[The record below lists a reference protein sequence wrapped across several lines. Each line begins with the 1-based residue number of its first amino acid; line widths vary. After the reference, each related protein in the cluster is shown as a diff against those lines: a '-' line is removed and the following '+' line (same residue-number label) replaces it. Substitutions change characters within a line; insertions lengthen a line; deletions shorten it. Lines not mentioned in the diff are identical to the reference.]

1 MSVKKH
7 PEAKLM
13 DIHTH
18 ILPGVDDGAQNMQ
31 EALSLCRLAWDSG
44 TRAMILTP
52 HYRGIYKPSPEIL
65 QAAFCNFQQTLKKE
79 LPKMNLYLGCEVR
92 FVDDIQQKFASGK
105 LLCMADSRYVLLEF
119 APTAF
124 RPQIISGIIQCLSVG
139 KVPIIAH
146 AERYNTFRND
156 PTLVDD
162 VLKMGAYIQL
172 NADSVMGKHGF
183 FVKRFCHKLLK
194 AEKVHFIASDAHDL
208 KYRPPK
214 LIRCYHRICKKYGET
229 YAKRLFW
236 RNPRAITEN
245 KKI

>member
-1 MSVKKH
+1 MKKH
-7 PEAKLM
+7 PEIKLM

-65 QAAFCNFQQTLKKE
+65 QAAFRNFQQTLKKE

-92 FVDDIQQKFASGK
+92 FVDDTQQKLESGNIH
-105 LLCMADSRYVLLEF
+105 CMADSRYVLLEF

>member
-1 MSVKKH
+1 MKKH
-7 PEAKLM
+7 PEIKLM

-65 QAAFCNFQQTLKKE
+65 QAAFRNFQQTLKKE

-92 FVDDIQQKFASGK
+92 FVDDIGQKLESGNIH
-105 LLCMADSRYVLLEF
+105 CMADSRYVLLEF